1 MGLNGGRNPIG
12 MLSSVKGR
20 LPATGPNNDR
30 AGWEHGGV
38 VYYASD
44 KKPPA
49 DLINLNKTLLI
60 RSFRQRGVV
69 RVVQFAQI

>member
-1 MGLNGGRNPIG
+1 
-12 MLSSVKGR
+12 MLGSVKGR

-30 AGWEHGGV
+30 AGWEDGGV
-38 VYYASD
+38 IYYASD

-60 RSFRQRGVV
+60 RSFR
-69 RVVQFAQI
+69 